1 MENEGLELEKKLP
14 ERKRRLQKVLSIY
27 NISIAGF
34 LLSLGILFPLV
45 FHILKIGGN
54 VFLPMH
60 LPVLIAGFFLPW
72 ELSGL
77 VGLLSPLL
85 SFFFT
90 SMPPV
95 PTVFTMMGELLVYG
109 ALTSLLFHNAR
120 LGIYPALILSMIVG
134 RFVSLLL
141 NWLIISLVVGKNFDF
156 LQVASALFVA
166 GLPGILIQL
175 VLIPLLVKLILKEP
189 SLVRS
194 QRVL

>member
-1 MENEGLELEKKLP
+1 MENEDLELKKRLP
-14 ERKRRLQKVLSIY
+14 EGRFKKVLSVY
-27 NISIAGF
+27 NISVAGL

-60 LPVLIAGFFLPW
+60 FPVLIAGFFLPW

-85 SFFFT
+85 SFLFT

-109 ALTSLLFHNAR
+109 ALTSLLFRNAR
-120 LGIYPALILSMIVG
+120 LGIYPALILSMIFG
-134 RFVSLLL
+134 RLVSLLL
-141 NWLIISLVVGKNFDF
+141 NWLIISLIVGKNFDF
-156 LQVASALFVA
+156 LQVASALFVV
-166 GLPGILIQL
+166 GLPGVLIQL

-189 SLVRS
+189 NLFRS
-194 QRVL
+194 QGALR